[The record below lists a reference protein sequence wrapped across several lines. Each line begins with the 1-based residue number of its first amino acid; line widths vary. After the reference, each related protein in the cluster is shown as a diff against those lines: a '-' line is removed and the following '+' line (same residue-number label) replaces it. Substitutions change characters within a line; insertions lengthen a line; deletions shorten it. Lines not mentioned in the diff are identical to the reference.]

1 LAITRAQ
8 ILLLKGQVHE
18 ARKALSAALEKVPA
32 GQKPLLWKALGDFYT
47 AQGELTDARAAFEQ
61 WARLEPDNPEP
72 RVSLFQLAA
81 AADADAAVARAI
93 DALKGVGGANAYY
106 WRSAKV
112 EDLLRRRPR
121 ESPDAGRDAK
131 RLDEAERLVKEIQKG
146 DPQLPLGYLLEAQ
159 VA

>member
-1 LAITRAQ
+1 ALALAQLYDATRRPDDALATLQAAAAQGPRAAELWLAQANLLARRGHLGQALDVLERGSAPNAAGPQAGLAITRAQ

-81 AADADAAVARAI
+81 AADDDAAVA
-93 DALKGVGGANAYY
+93 
-106 WRSAKV
+106 
-112 EDLLRRRPR
+112 
-121 ESPDAGRDAK
+121 
-131 RLDEAERLVKEIQKG
+131 
-146 DPQLPLGYLLEAQ
+146 
-159 VA
+159 